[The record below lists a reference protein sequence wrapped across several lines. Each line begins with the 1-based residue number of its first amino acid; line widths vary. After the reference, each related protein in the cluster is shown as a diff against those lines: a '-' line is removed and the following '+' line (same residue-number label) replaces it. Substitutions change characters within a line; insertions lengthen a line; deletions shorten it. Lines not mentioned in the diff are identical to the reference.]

1 MKAKYLQIIFYSI
14 IFMSA
19 NLSADEE
26 VPDMALLE
34 FLGSFDTEDDQWL
47 DPTLLVDDEIFE
59 DDFTEGQKND

>member
-1 MKAKYLQIIFYSI
+1 
-14 IFMSA
+14 MSA